1 MNEPSMQSSEDI
13 RHQAIENRVSQ
24 HPAAVDEASVE
35 LWELVAV
42 RLTVL
47 IGEGGFFPL
56 YSRSVYLTRQRF
68 LWLAPST
75 LSIKQTDRQQPFGS
89 LKDSLYA
96 QLQLESNGEALAGS
110 TALFIT
116 FFDLLAG
123 LIGEALT
130 LNLLQAAWNNDVPEK
145 ADKEI

>member
-1 MNEPSMQSSEDI
+1 MNESSMLNPEDV
-13 RHQAIENRVSQ
+13 RHQAIENRVTQ

-47 IGEGGFFPL
+47 IGEGGFLPL
-56 YSRSVYLTRQRF
+56 YGRSVYLTRQRF
-68 LWLAPST
+68 FWLAPPT
-75 LSIKQTDRQQPFGS
+75 LSIKQTGSRQRFGS
-89 LKDSLYA
+89 LKDSLYT
-96 QLQLESNGEALAGS
+96 QMQLENNGEALAGS

-123 LIGEALT
+123 LIGETLT
-130 LNLLQAAWNNDVPEK
+130 LNLLQTAWNTDVPEK